1 MIGLMSFVLI
11 RIDMLI
17 NNHNR
22 SRESTYKIG
31 KNDKFEISQQKF
43 ENMVQFDCEKFINS
57 LA

>member
-31 KNDKFEISQQKF
+31 KKRQISQQKF
-43 ENMVQFDCEKFINS
+43 ANMVQFDCEKFINS